1 MSSPKLLDQVRTVA
15 RLKHFSLKTE
25 QAYLSWIKRFVRF
38 HQPQHPRDLG
48 EPEIRAFLSDLAV
61 RHNVSASTQTV
72 ALSALLFLYRDV
84 YKRALPHIDQI
95 ERAKPSQKLPVVF
108 TRSEVETVL
117 AHLSGTNLLIAGL
130 LYGAGLRLMEALRVR
145 VKDVDFAA
153 NQITIRE
160 GKGMK
165 DRVTMLPGTLKHSL
179 QEHLDRVKVLHKKD
193 LADGYGHVYL
203 PSALARKYQ
212 NASTEWAWQ
221 YVFPTLSRSRDP
233 RSHSVRRHHASPEA
247 LQRAVKRA
255 IKFAGITK
263 NGSCHT
269 FRHSFATHLLED
281 GYDIR
286 TVQELLG
293 HKDVRTTMI
302 YIHVL
307 NRGGKGV
314 RSPLDTT
321 QSLAKHDLQ
330 AGTSVD
336 SMATNDKLNGLS

>member
-25 QAYLSWIKRFVRF
+25 QAYLLWIRRFVRF
-38 HQPQHPRDLG
+38 YQPRHPRDLG
-48 EPEIRAFLSDLAV
+48 ELEIRAFLSDLAV
-61 RHNVSASTQTV
+61 RHDISASTQTV

-84 YKRALPHIDQI
+84 YKRALPHVDQI
-95 ERAKPSQKLPVVF
+95 ERVKPSQKLPVVF

-130 LYGAGLRLMEALRVR
+130 LYGAGMRLMEALRLR
-145 VKDVDFAA
+145 VKDIDLTA
-153 NQITIRE
+153 NQVTIRE

-165 DRVTMLPGTLKHSL
+165 DRVTMLPGALKNSL
-179 QEHLDRVKVLHKKD
+179 QEHLDRVKLLHQKD
-193 LADGYGHVYL
+193 LADGYGRVKTQ
-203 PSALARKYQ
+203 ALNGPGNMSFLRM
-212 NASTEWAWQ
+212 
-221 YVFPTLSRSRDP
+221 SRSQDP
-233 RSHSVRRHHASPEA
+233 RSNSIRRHHLSPEG

-255 IKFAGITK
+255 IKLAEIAK

-269 FRHSFATHLLED
+269 LRHSFATHLLED

-302 YIHVL
+302 YTHVL

-314 RSPLDTT
+314 RSPLD
-321 QSLAKHDLQ
+321 KF
-330 AGTSVD
+330 
-336 SMATNDKLNGLS
+336 